1 MLGASAD
8 VKSIPVQDPACRLT
22 RIRRRDTLP
31 SMLVA
36 IIMAAV
42 AAILVPVE
50 LIQRPFR
57 SACAWARKWL
67 RLIRQLPRLE
77 QAMENLAWM
86 IAHDEADYGRS
97 EEEHQQAVQDLH
109 DYLTGRRDGTGVQRR
124 PRSLFP

>member
-1 MLGASAD
+1 
-8 VKSIPVQDPACRLT
+8 
-22 RIRRRDTLP
+22 
-31 SMLVA
+31 MLVA
-36 IIMAAV
+36 IIMAVV

-57 SACAWARKWL
+57 SAYAWARKWH

-109 DYLTGRRDGTGVQRR
+109 DYLTGRRDGTGMQRR